1 MLATILPKN
10 EQQWENLRK
19 LMNATSNLFQPQK
32 DLGDFFAINAP
43 HHSLDLLFPQEKDAD
58 KFGQNYALIYISPD
72 VDLKRRRTALI
83 SRPFDASTAK
93 AISIEEGHSI
103 AVREH
108 TNSREGAFTLVID
121 KWSDLGSLENY
132 FRNAP
137 VSILSIENLIHFV
150 RDSLMTEHGV
160 AEEIVEGFA
169 GSHLGFA
176 HALGFQK
183 DMDLNIEFTG
193 IEGALIKFYPAFTR
207 QFPPIFRPGVHALR
221 KYRED
226 LVPPFNIVSA
236 GIPRF
241 EGVSPLYNDEGF
253 PIRNFEDVPF
263 NRVHVGIRRTD
274 NHRLY
279 GPILQASLATPFLS
293 ELEYHKETCDQ
304 EDLLQLLA
312 LRAHAIQPPTTEKFQ
327 RKAMP
332 WLESFLGNF
341 PMNTPEMRQFI
352 MEHSELNES
361 YYRTLE
367 ARVRL
372 DRGTLDDEGLQD
384 HANLTFNRLE
394 RNIEALI
401 DLDQKRKDPQ
411 DRKRAKHNFKRAEK
425 WSSPEMSKA
434 YNLQDFFTFV
444 RRIPEADL
452 VAFMQQNYNESNR
465 SIKLAVDK
473 LISRRFFR
481 REGQYITWGGRSI

>member
-1 MLATILPKN
+1 MPTTILPKN
-10 EQQWENLRK
+10 EQQWENLGK

-72 VDLKRRRTALI
+72 VDLKRRKQALI
-83 SRPFDASTAK
+83 SHPFDARTAK
-93 AISIEEGHSI
+93 AIFVEEGHSI
-103 AVREH
+103 AVRERA
-108 TNSREGAFTLVID
+108 NSREGAFTLVID

-137 VSILSIENLIHFV
+137 VSVRSIENLVHFV
-150 RDSLMTEHGV
+150 RDCLMTEHEV

-183 DMDLNIEFTG
+183 DADLNVEFTG
-193 IEGALIKFYPAFTR
+193 IEGALIKFYPALTR

-236 GIPRF
+236 GVPRF
-241 EGVSPLYNDEGF
+241 EGVPPLYNDEGF
-253 PIRNFEDVPF
+253 PIRNFEEIPS

-293 ELEYHKETCDQ
+293 DLEYHNETCDQ

-312 LRAHAIQPPTTEKFQ
+312 LRAHAIQPHPTDKFQ

-332 WLESFLGNF
+332 WLETFLGNF
-341 PMNTPEMRQFI
+341 PMNTPDMRQFI
-352 MEHSELNES
+352 MGHSELNDS

-372 DRGTLDDEGLQD
+372 DRGTLDDEGLQK
-384 HANLTFNRLE
+384 HANLTFSRLE
-394 RNIEALI
+394 RNIGVLT
-401 DLDQKRKDPQ
+401 DLDQMVMDRRN
-411 DRKRAKHNFKRAEK
+411 RKRAKDNFRRAEK

-434 YNLQDFFTFV
+434 YILQDIFTFV
-444 RRIPEADL
+444 RHIPEADL
-452 VAFMQQNYNESNR
+452 VAFMQQSYNESNR
-465 SIKLAVDK
+465 SIKSAVDK